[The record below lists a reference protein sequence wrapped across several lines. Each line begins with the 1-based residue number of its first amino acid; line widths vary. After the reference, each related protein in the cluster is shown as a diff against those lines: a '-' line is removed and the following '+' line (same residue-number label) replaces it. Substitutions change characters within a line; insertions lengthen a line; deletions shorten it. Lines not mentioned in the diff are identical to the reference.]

1 MGLVNF
7 SWGLNLDPQ
16 LSGSQQTPTSGS
28 SKLEHV
34 DSDIKECSAQLS
46 GAQPVWMAPKQVTE
60 LMEGRPYDVFKIS
73 LRILVFVE
81 IALEHM
87 NMYMCIYKFYYSRIT
102 SIEIINWNP
111 LELKFKLSNSWI
123 FGTILQTDL
132 YSETVHH
139 QFIDLEDPKFIWW
152 LKNGSFLGEKSQAFR
167 EDEFGPHLP

>member
-1 MGLVNF
+1 MRD
-7 SWGLNLDPQ
+7 LNLDPQ
-16 LSGSQQTPTSGS
+16 TVRISTNSDLGILQTGTRRFRHQGVLSPTEWCESCRGWP
-28 SKLEHV
+28 H
-34 DSDIKECSAQLS
+34 
-46 GAQPVWMAPKQVTE
+46 QVTE

-139 QFIDLEDPKFIWW
+139 QFIDSEDPKFIWW
-152 LKNGSFLGEKSQAFR
+152 LKNGSFLGGKSQAFR